1 MRIQVEKPT
10 YIGNISS
17 EKARKVK
24 RMNNSIILFPTLWD
38 DFGFKTE
45 HISYYI
51 TEKGEA
57 IELGAVKIG
66 RKGLKINERIPSG
79 NIINFQSLK
88 LFSIGG
94 EDYYNNIYNKL
105 KSDISEGIFRDYLI
119 SMNDLIYKESPISY
133 EDIKNEVV
141 FEVSLIRDITFGDI
155 KTTFGYILDGVEPRT
170 EYNIEYSIQHK
181 ESLERKEE
189 PAIISISVD
198 PEKYAPT
205 NIHVI
210 IGRNGVGKTTILYKI
225 SEKMIYGTDIGNE
238 DRFIIEYNNNSQKEF
253 STLITVAFSPYDTKY
268 PQEEANI
275 FSDIEYNHIGINN
288 HNKNSEEHGIE
299 ESFDNYINKDFCHNF
314 KKLAGNNKKKINIYL
329 ECLNIL
335 GNDPIFKKSN
345 IEYITKKYI
354 NARSSENIDI
364 KDIVAIFKRMSSGHK
379 SVLRAIT
386 RMINCVS
393 VNSLVLIDEPENHL
407 HPPLLSAFI
416 HALAYLL
423 KSQNSVALVSTHS
436 PVVLQEVPKKCVYKI
451 NRDEYTMTATHPK
464 IETLGEN
471 VGILTHEVFELEVTN
486 TGFYSLLEKLTSDSE
501 NYKDALNKL
510 DNRLGA
516 EGRVFLRGL
525 VHEKNRE
532 RQEDMD

>member
-1 MRIQVEKPT
+1 MQIQVEEPT
-10 YIGNISS
+10 EIWSISS

-24 RMNNSIILFPTLWD
+24 KMNNSIILFPTLWD

-51 TEKGEA
+51 TENGEV
-57 IELGAVKIG
+57 IDLGAVKIG
-66 RKGLKINERIPSG
+66 KKGLKPYERLDTIDY
-79 NIINFQSLK
+79 QSSE
-88 LFSIGG
+88 LFSVGG
-94 EDYYNNIYNKL
+94 EDYYNNVYNNL
-105 KSDISEGIFRDYLI
+105 KIGVNEDIFRDYLA
-119 SMNDLIYKESPISY
+119 SMNDIIYNKGFY
-133 EDIKNEVV
+133 KDIENEFV
-141 FEVSLIRDITFGDI
+141 FKTSLTRDIAFGDI
-155 KTTFGYILDGVEPRT
+155 KKTFGYILDGVEPRT

-181 ESLERKEE
+181 KSLKREE
-189 PAIISISVD
+189 DPVIISISVD

-225 SEKMIYGTDIGNE
+225 SEKMIYRTDTNNE
-238 DRFIIEYNNNSQKEF
+238 DDFIIEYKNNSQKEF

-268 PQEEANI
+268 PQEEERI

-288 HNKNSEEHGIE
+288 IKNSEEHGIE
-299 ESFDNYINKDFCHNF
+299 ESFDNCINRDFHYNF
-314 KKLAGNNKKKINIYL
+314 NKLAGNNKKKISIYL

-345 IEYITKKYI
+345 IEYVTKKYI
-354 NARSSENIDI
+354 NKRSSDNIDI
-364 KDIVAIFKRMSSGHK
+364 KDVVAIFKRMSSGHK
-379 SVLRAIT
+379 SVLRTIT

-393 VNSLVLIDEPENHL
+393 VNSLILIDEPENHL

-451 NRDEYTMTATHPK
+451 NRDEYTLTATHPK

-486 TGFYSLLEKLTSDSE
+486 TGFYSLLEKLASDSE

-532 RQEDMD
+532 RQENMD

>member
-1 MRIQVEKPT
+1 MQIQVEEPT
-10 YIGNISS
+10 EIWSISS

-24 RMNNSIILFPTLWD
+24 KMNNSIILFPTSWD

-51 TEKGEA
+51 TENGEV

-66 RKGLKINERIPSG
+66 KKGLKPSARM
-79 NIINFQSLK
+79 NTADYQSSD
-88 LFSIGG
+88 LFSLGG
-94 EDYYNNIYNKL
+94 EEYYKNVYNEL
-105 KSDISEGIFRDYLI
+105 KIGIGEDTFRDYLVK
-119 SMNDLIYKESPISY
+119 MNDIIYKGSSISY
-133 EDIKNEVV
+133 
-141 FEVSLIRDITFGDI
+141 RDIEGEQVFKMSLTRDIAFGDI
-155 KTTFGYILDGVEPRT
+155 KKTFGYILDGMEPRT

-181 ESLERKEE
+181 ESLERKED

-225 SEKMIYGTDIGNE
+225 SEKMICGNDISNE
-238 DRFIIEYNNNSQKEF
+238 DNFIIEYKNNSQKEF
-253 STLITVAFSPYDTKY
+253 STLITVAFSPYDTEY
-268 PQEEANI
+268 PQEKASNS
-275 FSDIEYNHIGINN
+275 SDIEYNHIGINN
-288 HNKNSEEHGIE
+288 HNKNSEEYVIE
-299 ESFDNYINKDFCHNF
+299 ESFDNYINKDFRYNF
-314 KKLAGNNKKKINIYL
+314 EKLAGNNKKKIDIYL
-329 ECLNIL
+329 KCLNIL

-345 IEYITKKYI
+345 IDYITKKYI
-354 NARSSENIDI
+354 NAKSSDNIDI
-364 KDIVAIFKRMSSGHK
+364 EDIVDIFKEMSSGHK

-393 VNSLVLIDEPENHL
+393 VNSLILIDEPENHL

-451 NRDEYTMTATHPK
+451 NRDEYTLTATHPK

-486 TGFYSLLEKLTSDSE
+486 TGFYSLLEKLASDSE

-532 RQEDMD
+532 RQENMD

>member
-1 MRIQVEKPT
+1 MNTADYQ
-10 YIGNISS
+10 SS
-17 EKARKVK
+17 E
-24 RMNNSIILFPTLWD
+24 LFSVGD
-38 DFGFKTE
+38 E
-45 HISYYI
+45 EYYKNVYI
-51 TEKGEA
+51 R
-57 IELGAVKIG
+57 LKIG
-66 RKGLKINERIPSG
+66 
-79 NIINFQSLK
+79 
-88 LFSIGG
+88 
-94 EDYYNNIYNKL
+94 
-105 KSDISEGIFRDYLI
+105 ISEDIFRDYLV
-119 SMNDLIYKESPISY
+119 SMNDIIYKESSISY
-133 EDIKNEVV
+133 KDIEDEDV
-141 FEVSLIRDITFGDI
+141 FRVSLIRDIAFGDI
-155 KTTFGYILDGVEPRT
+155 KKTFGYILDGVEPRT
-170 EYNIEYSIQHK
+170 EYNIEYNIQHK
-181 ESLERKEE
+181 ESKEG

-225 SEKMIYGTDIGNE
+225 SERMIYGPDSINE
-238 DRFIIEYNNNSQKEF
+238 DGFIIEYKNNSQKEF
-253 STLITVAFSPYDTKY
+253 SALINVAFSPYDTKY
-268 PQEEANI
+268 PQEKASN

-288 HNKNSEEHGIE
+288 HNKNSEEYGIE
-299 ESFDNYINKDFCHNF
+299 ESFDNYISKDFRCNF
-314 KKLAGNNKKKINIYL
+314 EKLAGNNKKKIDIYL
-329 ECLNIL
+329 KCLNIL

-345 IEYITKKYI
+345 IDYITKKYI
-354 NARSSENIDI
+354 NAKSSDNIDI
-364 KDIVAIFKRMSSGHK
+364 EDIVDIFKEMSSGHK

-393 VNSLVLIDEPENHL
+393 VNSLILIDEPENHL

-451 NRDEYTMTATHPK
+451 NRDEYTLTATHPK

-486 TGFYSLLEKLTSDSE
+486 TGFYSLLEKLASDSE

-532 RQEDMD
+532 RQEDMN